1 MGSTRVCAFLQVCRL
16 EYPMGSKQV
25 SSFESFFVP
34 GLLGFR
40 PSKSTVL
47 GCRVLGLGWVLPPL
61 SNSWIMLYLA
71 LNRTPNIDCYWVGGQ
86 YPRFRG
92 SG

>member
-16 EYPMGSKQV
+16 EYPMGSKQA
-25 SSFESFFVP
+25 SPFESFFVQ

-47 GCRVLGLGWVLPPL
+47 RFRVLGLG
-61 SNSWIMLYLA
+61 
-71 LNRTPNIDCYWVGGQ
+71 
-86 YPRFRG
+86 FRLG
-92 SG
+92 TAPTQQQLDHIIPSP